1 MTAEEL
7 ERIPELF
14 AQALEQPPE
23 SRTEFLRQACDNEE
37 LFRAV
42 TMLLASH
49 DDADSFLEVSA
60 IREAAQLLSDD
71 PQLTRNRL
79 GRFQLI
85 APLGRGGMGE
95 VYLARDDL
103 DREVAIKILPDLFAQ
118 SPERVARFER
128 EARTLAQL
136 NHPNIAVIYGREESD
151 NLRFLILEY
160 VRGETLAARLQRG
173 PLPVDEALNVLAQI
187 ADALAATH
195 EAGIIHRDLKPANIM
210 LTPKGQ
216 VKLLD
221 FGIARHFRR
230 DLAPAQDTAAQSAA
244 PPAGD
249 ALTHPGVTPGTVA
262 YMSPEQFTRQSTDV
276 TEDDARAID
285 LWAFGLVLCEALT
298 GVHPFRGKTSDETRA
313 AICESEPDFERL
325 PKGLPAPLRRLL
337 RECLT
342 KNPQQR
348 LRDAGAARHCLAAAK
363 KYLRFSPRLRLT
375 AAAAVALLI
384 ISFGWLAWSSLAQ
397 RGTAAQ
403 SRLAVVAWQDL
414 PETKACQYE
423 RSQALARMLE
433 DRLREIRG
441 VQVVQAAE
449 NASLKLL
456 MADLSRSQAAR
467 TQGADTV
474 LFVAANCAAGQRQIR
489 YSLVN
494 RQGEQLA
501 AGEENDFRQLLV
513 HVLGALRLSAP
524 APNSQLSASDQLYYQ
539 ALVALDQY
547 ASERSVSEAIRILE
561 ELSAKDQTDSV
572 RLNAALGLAY
582 YRQYA
587 LTGEPRLLNQATAA
601 CDQVAGSSAPDALL
615 RCALVLTGTEHPE
628 RAIASYNQ
636 VLQQRPNDP
645 EALLGLAQAYE
656 RLPDAPR
663 AEEYYQRAIALRPD
677 YWAGYNELGGFYYE
691 QNRYDKAIECWLRV
705 TELLPLNPY
714 GLSNLASAFLYQGRF
729 AEAQFYYQQS
739 IRQQPVTEAFQG
751 LGLTLIYKGS
761 CAEAVGALERATQL
775 EPREAE
781 LWGWLGDALQ
791 CAGGREQEAA
801 AAWDSAIRLSREKL
815 SADPQNAP
823 GQALLAEWL
832 AKRGRNVQAM
842 AQIEQALAVAPDDP
856 FSAATGVRVFYL
868 TGRKEKALAL
878 LPAAARNRNSLF
890 DLEHAPELAGL
901 RADPAWQSI
910 VNAEEKQQGK

>member
-14 AQALEQPPE
+14 AQALEQSPE
-23 SRTEFLRQACDNEE
+23 TRTEFLRQACDNEE

-42 TMLLASH
+42 TALIASH
-49 DDADSFLEVSA
+49 DDSESFLEVSA
-60 IREAAQLLSDD
+60 IREAAQLISAE
-71 PQLTRNRL
+71 PQPPEGRL
-79 GRFQLI
+79 GRFQIL

-151 NLRFLILEY
+151 NIRFLILEY

-173 PLPVDEALNVLAQI
+173 PLPVDEALPVFTQI

-230 DLAPAQDTAAQSAA
+230 DPTPVQDTAAQPVS
-244 PPAGD
+244 D
-249 ALTHPGVTPGTVA
+249 TLTHPGVTPGTVA
-262 YMSPEQFTRQSTDV
+262 YMSPEQFSEPGAGA

-285 LWAFGLVLCEALT
+285 LWAFGLVLYEALT
-298 GVHPFRGKTSDETRA
+298 GVHPFRGKTSDETGR
-313 AICESEPDFERL
+313 AICEREPDFERL
-325 PKGLPAPLRRLL
+325 PKGLPTPLRKLL
-337 RECLT
+337 RQCLT

-348 LRDAGAARHCLAAAK
+348 LRDAGEARHRLAAAA
-363 KYLRFSPRLRLT
+363 KYLRFSPRFRLTVT
-375 AAAAVALLI
+375 AAAALLI
-384 ISFGWLAWSSLAQ
+384 VSFGWLAWSGLAQ
-397 RGTAAQ
+397 RGTAVQ
-403 SRLAVVAWQDL
+403 TRLAVVAWQEQ
-414 PETKACQYE
+414 PETAGCQFE

-441 VQVVQAAE
+441 VQVAQAAE
-449 NASLKLL
+449 NTSLKLL
-456 MADLSRSQAAR
+456 MADLSRAQAAR

-474 LFVAANCAAGQRQIR
+474 LLVAADCVAQHRLR

-513 HVLGALRLSAP
+513 NVLGALRLKAEV
-524 APNSQLSASDQLYYQ
+524 PNSQLSESDQLYYQ

-547 ASERSVSEAIRILE
+547 ASASAISEAVRILE
-561 ELSAKDQTDSV
+561 ELRTKDQTNSV

-601 CDQVAGSSAPDALL
+601 CDQVAGSSSPDALL
-615 RCALVLTGTEHPE
+615 RCALVLTGTGHPE

-636 VLQQRPNDP
+636 VLQQHPNDP

-656 RLPDAPR
+656 HLPDASR

-691 QNRYDKAIECWLRV
+691 QQRYDKAVECWLRV

-714 GLSNLASAFLYQGRF
+714 GLNNLASALLYQGRF

-739 IRQQPVTEAFQG
+739 IRQQPVAEAFQG

-761 CAEAVGALERATQL
+761 CNEAVSVLERATQL
-775 EPREAE
+775 EPNDAE
-781 LWGWLGDALQ
+781 LRGWLGDALH
-791 CAGGREQEAA
+791 CAGGRKREAE
-801 AAWDSAIRLSREKL
+801 AAWDSAIRLIRERL

-823 GQALLAEWL
+823 AQALLAEWL

-856 FSAATGVRVFYL
+856 FSTATGVRVFYL
-868 TGRKEKALAL
+868 TGRKERALAL

-910 VNAEEKQQGK
+910 VKAEEKQQGK